1 MAFCAPAI
9 GSREDCESITASKY
23 PLSKDSLSRNSK
35 CTMRGEGKPADQWM
49 KDKDNKLRKMFY
61 REGGFADTEIA
72 ETNRQYAMA
81 EKLRKSN
88 RIQRRPAVD
97 TSLIDKRWDTEIP
110 ASPRYKELLT
120 EDRANEVCR
129 RKSPLSPPPRIS
141 AVRLFF
147 FHPRKAT
154 RDAAHDPS
162 DVRPGAGR
170 APWPRDCPP
179 LLHRVLVW
187 AVQADWPVVQQLV
200 QSHPLLH
207 VYVVDVDAAK
217 EVARH
222 FQVQSMPTFC
232 LYKGAT
238 PIVRFSGADP
248 EKLSL
253 VVETAMK
260 VNLPFLSMAGT
271 VQQPR
276 RREY

>member
-35 CTMRGEGKPADQWM
+35 CTFDKEEGTCRPKWM

-88 RIQRRPAVD
+88 RIQLPCRGHLPHRQALGHRDP
-97 TSLIDKRWDTEIP
+97 RH
-110 ASPRYKELLT
+110 PRYKELLT
-120 EDRANEVCR
+120 EIGQTNLPEE
-129 RKSPLSPPPRIS
+129 SPSPPPRIS
-141 AVRLFF
+141 AVRHFF
-147 FHPRKAT
+147 FTPSHT
-154 RDAAHDPS
+154 RAAHDPS

-179 LLHRVLVW
+179 LLHVW
-187 AVQADWPVVQQLV
+187 CGPCKQIKPVC
-200 QSHPLLH
+200 SSWSSPTPFSTC
-207 VYVVDVDAAK
+207 VVDVDAAK

>member
-1 MAFCAPAI
+1 MPLTTLQTFDQAQAALRGQEIVLLYF
-9 GSREDCESITASKY
+9 TASWCGPCKQI
-23 PLSKDSLSRNSK
+23 K
-35 CTMRGEGKPADQWM
+35 
-49 KDKDNKLRKMFY
+49 
-61 REGGFADTEIA
+61 
-72 ETNRQYAMA
+72 
-81 EKLRKSN
+81 
-88 RIQRRPAVD
+88 
-97 TSLIDKRWDTEIP
+97 
-110 ASPRYKELLT
+110 
-120 EDRANEVCR
+120 
-129 RKSPLSPPPRIS
+129 
-141 AVRLFF
+141 
-147 FHPRKAT
+147 
-154 RDAAHDPS
+154 
-162 DVRPGAGR
+162 
-170 APWPRDCPP
+170 
-179 LLHRVLVW
+179 
-187 AVQADWPVVQQLV
+187 PVVQQLV

-260 VNLPFLSMAGT
+260 VNLPFQSMAGT